1 MQFFYRSIASFQFQP
16 YLNVLNVTKISH
28 ALSKLRV
35 SSHRLQIEAG
45 RWVRPRRIPVNERK
59 CTICQ
64 VVEDEFHFII
74 ECPLYTELR
83 RKYIPNYYYRRPSM
97 LKLVELINT
106 HNSRLLK
113 KLGSFIYH
121 AFKTRNEHLY

>member
-1 MQFFYRSIASFQFQP
+1 M
-16 YLNVLNVTKISH
+16 TKISH

-74 ECPLYTELR
+74 ECP
-83 RKYIPNYYYRRPSM
+83 NYYYRRPSM

-121 AFKTRNEHLY
+121 AFKNRNEHLY

>member
-1 MQFFYRSIASFQFQP
+1 M
-16 YLNVLNVTKISH
+16 TKISH

-64 VVEDEFHFII
+64 VVEDEFHYVLFHFIQTQHKLFII
-74 ECPLYTELR
+74 FTSLFGKR
-83 RKYIPNYYYRRPSM
+83 GI
-97 LKLVELINT
+97 T
-106 HNSRLLK
+106 HRTLQ
-113 KLGSFIYH
+113 
-121 AFKTRNEHLY
+121 